1 MLIKIFKNIHNK
13 YLTFFK
19 FVLFL
24 RYLVAIF
31 VIASMSFIL
40 IPKLFNYEKKFDS
53 IQNYLINNYN
63 FLIQEHTNIE
73 YNVFPLPNL
82 SIKDV
87 KIKIKGKPLSVSSKN
102 LTIFLKLQNIYDFKD
117 YSARK
122 ILLKES
128 KIVID
133 INDTKYFKNFFE
145 KINNKIDIEELN
157 LYFENKSNPIFK
169 ITNINFSNYGYK
181 KYKING
187 KIFDKAFKASFKD
200 DKKIFSIKIIK
211 SGINADLVFNEYDKE
226 VSGFSKINVLKN
238 FIYLNFF
245 IDENS
250 INLTKSRFKN
260 KDLFAKFDS
269 LIKFNPFFEINT
281 NLSINEFNKDISDF
295 TILKKIFKN
304 PEIIK
309 KLNSKN
315 KVYYQKKKFSKSLIN
330 TFSSEINLF
339 YGRLYSL
346 DKISFEG
353 GNIVCKNESNLVE
366 QYPRI
371 YFDCMFY
378 IENKKNFLKNFS
390 INKKENNNQVHIKV
404 LGSLNILNKKI
415 NFEKILI
422 DKEKKIRDE
431 ELEYF
436 KEAFEVYIFNENFL
450 NIFKEKKIKN
460 FLQEII

>member
-1 MLIKIFKNIHNK
+1 M
-13 YLTFFK
+13 
-19 FVLFL
+19 
-24 RYLVAIF
+24 
-31 VIASMSFIL
+31 
-40 IPKLFNYEKKFDS
+40 
-53 IQNYLINNYN
+53 
-63 FLIQEHTNIE
+63 
-73 YNVFPLPNL
+73 
-82 SIKDV
+82 
-87 KIKIKGKPLSVSSKN
+87 
-102 LTIFLKLQNIYDFKD
+102 
-117 YSARK
+117 
-122 ILLKES
+122 
-128 KIVID
+128 
-133 INDTKYFKNFFE
+133 
-145 KINNKIDIEELN
+145 
-157 LYFENKSNPIFK
+157 
-169 ITNINFSNYGYK
+169 
-181 KYKING
+181 
-187 KIFDKAFKASFKD
+187 
-200 DKKIFSIKIIK
+200 
-211 SGINADLVFNEYDKE
+211 FNEYDKE

-315 KVYYQKKKFSKSLIN
+315 KVYYQKKFSKSLIN

-390 INKKENNNQVHIKV
+390 INKKVNNNQVHIKV

-436 KEAFEVYIFNENFL
+436 KEAFEIYIFNENFL
-450 NIFKEKKIKN
+450 NIFKEKKFKN